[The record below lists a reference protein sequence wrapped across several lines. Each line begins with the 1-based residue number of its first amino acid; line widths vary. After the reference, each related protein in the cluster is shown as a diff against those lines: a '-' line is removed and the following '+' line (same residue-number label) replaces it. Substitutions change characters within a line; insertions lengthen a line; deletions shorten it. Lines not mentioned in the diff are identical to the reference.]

1 MITAPHLHA
10 ILIHFPIALL
20 VIGFLSELL
29 AVFSKRRFYE
39 NVSFYLL
46 SIGTLGTVAAY
57 LSGSYAGDGMT
68 DGIFQVPLGMHKE
81 AALVTLSLSI
91 LTLLSKATIYF
102 FNYQKT
108 WSKWANFLLFALL
121 IGSVTRTAYLGG
133 ELVFK
138 HGAGIELTLPDFGEK
153 PLE

>member
-1 MITAPHLHA
+1 
-10 ILIHFPIALL
+10 